1 MRIIPI
7 TKNVYLSPIK
17 SCIVALKDLLF
28 NSEKTLGNSRY
39 AWIDYAKGI
48 CIILVT
54 FRHVQEG
61 LHPPGAE
68 YPSLAL
74 KYADVFFFS
83 FRMPLF
89 FIVSGIFL
97 GGALAKK
104 SVNQY
109 ISSRFQTIFYPLLI
123 WGIIQITLQLIFK
136 DYTNV
141 KRVPFDYINLLIKP
155 RAIEQFWYLHTLFLV
170 GTFYA
175 LMTVVAKFKII
186 HQLLLGIALYAVTGF
201 LRYNYY
207 QEVEHWFILDVT
219 FYYVFFAVG
228 DLFGK
233 FILDP
238 KNFKVMSSAKT
249 FWLFLPVFLILE
261 GYFTYLN
268 MSNKWDYY
276 VQNRLPMF
284 FLPVGLIG
292 GAFLIHCSFLLQ
304 KVDKLKFIRVVG
316 YHSLYIYVIHLA
328 VTAGTRIFFREV
340 LNFTEFWSLLFIS
353 TFLGIVVP
361 IMIFNVTDRMGMWW
375 LFTLKNP
382 NTDKRHGKSVWKTM
396 PGKIAPE
403 EPVQK
408 INPQVIEK
416 SA

>member
-1 MRIIPI
+1 M
-7 TKNVYLSPIK
+7 
-17 SCIVALKDLLF
+17 KDLFF
-28 NSEKTLGNSRY
+28 NAQNTLGNSRY

-61 LHPPGAE
+61 LHPANTP
-68 YPSLAL
+68 YPYFGL
-74 KYADVFFFS
+74 KFADVFFFS

-97 GGALAKK
+97 AGALAKK
-104 SVNQY
+104 GANEY
-109 ISSRFQTIFYPLLI
+109 ISSRFKTIFYPLLV
-123 WGIIQITLQLIFK
+123 WGVIQVTLQLIFK
-136 DYTNV
+136 GYVNAD
-141 KRVPFDYINLLIKP
+141 RVPFDYVNLLIKP

-175 LMTVVAKFKII
+175 IMSVFAKFKII
-186 HQLLLGIALYAVTGF
+186 HQVLLGIFLYSLTGF
-201 LRYNYY
+201 LRYFYY
-207 QEVEHWFILDVT
+207 QEVEHWFILDVF

-233 FILDP
+233 FILNP
-238 KNFKVMSSAKT
+238 NNFKVLSSAKT

-261 GYFTYLN
+261 LYFTYLN
-268 MSNKWDYY
+268 ISNDWDYY
-276 VQNRLPMF
+276 VQNRLPLF
-284 FLPVGLIG
+284 FLPVGLVG

-304 KVDKLKFIRVVG
+304 KSDKLKFIRVVG

-340 LNFTEFWSLLFIS
+340 LHYDNFVVLLILS
-353 TFLGIVVP
+353 TVLGIVVP
-361 IMIFNVTDRMGMWW
+361 IMVFNITDRMGMWW

-382 NTDKRHGKSVWKTM
+382 NTDKRHAQPVWKTL

-403 EPVQK
+403 EPVSN

-416 SA
+416 NQL